1 MKNTL
6 NKLTSGFFAFVGL
19 LLPMSSVFAADTVK
33 LGNKDAW
40 DLFVHG
46 NGEAIA
52 QILTAVKLMLAPDQG
67 GGAFRYLLLFLAIV
81 GFLIL
86 AVRAGFDPGRN
97 FLKMFGFIFLI
108 WGVMYTTTGLRA
120 NVHVYDRMQNYS
132 NVITDVPA
140 IVAIPASIISQ
151 TGEWL
156 TKQLE
161 QNFSIPGSL
170 KVSEGGQFNLFS
182 KVMSDMDSFV
192 ISDLNL
198 TNSLKAYTS
207 DCVVP
212 AMALGRVSADD
223 FYRSA
228 ELLKTLE
235 KAKSEALLTR
245 FYPMR
250 DSSCEGLKRDPSTA
264 DDDLQ
269 FDSGLGALMHC
280 SRAYDCLKEDLNNYA
295 QSLLTAT
302 NEQWASAGIMVP
314 FEQAMS
320 DALSYASASGGG
332 NPVARY
338 SRPQGVILQKA
349 LVGTMSGA
357 FRDAAIRTGN
367 NEVMLATALS
377 QAEQSQ
383 KSSWET
389 AAAIFKNMMGYVYLV
404 LQAFILAVIPV
415 VVIGLMIPGLGAKI
429 FSNYF
434 QILVWL
440 TLWSPMLC
448 IVSFLITIFGGA
460 QMHETLHVAGIS
472 MANSAVQTEYANN
485 LVIAAQFIG
494 TMVPLITWGLV
505 KGAMAFT
512 EFVSHGIGSSFATQ
526 AGAQAATGN
535 VSMGN
540 MSMDNVSM
548 NKYSTSMSS
557 SVGYQPVDAGS
568 SLGKVV
574 MKADTGGSMST
585 TGGSLVT
592 ETKTHSKNKG
602 VTDSEGWNRS
612 IGHGFQENDVAQM
625 QRSADTAY
633 AAIQAA
639 ARAFQTAEN
648 IANGVYTGK
657 GYTMEDAARFV
668 QQGQHLIQYA
678 EQHARDIETHM
689 GLGTKGGVKMGK
701 KGGGGGGGEGGG
713 GLDFSLESPFDIG
726 AKHSERWGKSDIG
739 IFGGSRIGERAESA
753 GWNQRAGND
762 QTYNQGDGSNHSG
775 TTAGE
780 IREMVAASRAKLH
793 QVSELTNDV
802 RNRVQALTYT
812 TGAGVTTSRTE
823 VGMDGFWVGS
833 AGYTADGDI
842 ATTRARM
849 VERNDEILGRAEG
862 TEHWVGNFQGIYG
875 AGLDEAT
882 ERVQTTVQGRV
893 DAAPNETTYTARRD
907 ARMEQLIETW
917 KSYEA
922 SAKLMHD
929 KGAGKQKEY
938 MGLAID
944 LTDKNNPLR
953 QMAAEQGRGHH

>member
-19 LLPMSSVFAADTVK
+19 LWPMSSVFAADTVK

-302 NEQWASAGIMVP
+302 NEQWA
-314 FEQAMS
+314 
-320 DALSYASASGGG
+320 
-332 NPVARY
+332 
-338 SRPQGVILQKA
+338 
-349 LVGTMSGA
+349 
-357 FRDAAIRTGN
+357 
-367 NEVMLATALS
+367 
-377 QAEQSQ
+377 
-383 KSSWET
+383 
-389 AAAIFKNMMGYVYLV
+389 
-404 LQAFILAVIPV
+404 
-415 VVIGLMIPGLGAKI
+415 KI
-429 FSNYF
+429 
-434 QILVWL
+434 
-440 TLWSPMLC
+440 
-448 IVSFLITIFGGA
+448 
-460 QMHETLHVAGIS
+460 
-472 MANSAVQTEYANN
+472 
-485 LVIAAQFIG
+485 
-494 TMVPLITWGLV
+494 
-505 KGAMAFT
+505 
-512 EFVSHGIGSSFATQ
+512 
-526 AGAQAATGN
+526 
-535 VSMGN
+535 
-540 MSMDNVSM
+540 
-548 NKYSTSMSS
+548 
-557 SVGYQPVDAGS
+557 
-568 SLGKVV
+568 
-574 MKADTGGSMST
+574 
-585 TGGSLVT
+585 
-592 ETKTHSKNKG
+592 
-602 VTDSEGWNRS
+602 
-612 IGHGFQENDVAQM
+612 
-625 QRSADTAY
+625 
-633 AAIQAA
+633 
-639 ARAFQTAEN
+639 
-648 IANGVYTGK
+648 
-657 GYTMEDAARFV
+657 
-668 QQGQHLIQYA
+668 
-678 EQHARDIETHM
+678 
-689 GLGTKGGVKMGK
+689 
-701 KGGGGGGGEGGG
+701 
-713 GLDFSLESPFDIG
+713 
-726 AKHSERWGKSDIG
+726 
-739 IFGGSRIGERAESA
+739 
-753 GWNQRAGND
+753 
-762 QTYNQGDGSNHSG
+762 
-775 TTAGE
+775 
-780 IREMVAASRAKLH
+780 
-793 QVSELTNDV
+793 
-802 RNRVQALTYT
+802 
-812 TGAGVTTSRTE
+812 
-823 VGMDGFWVGS
+823 
-833 AGYTADGDI
+833 
-842 ATTRARM
+842 
-849 VERNDEILGRAEG
+849 GRA
-862 TEHWVGNFQGIYG
+862 HV
-875 AGLDEAT
+875 
-882 ERVQTTVQGRV
+882 
-893 DAAPNETTYTARRD
+893 
-907 ARMEQLIETW
+907 
-917 KSYEA
+917 
-922 SAKLMHD
+922 
-929 KGAGKQKEY
+929 
-938 MGLAID
+938 
-944 LTDKNNPLR
+944 
-953 QMAAEQGRGHH
+953 